1 MCEDKVQVIKEWP
14 IPKNV
19 KEVQSFL
26 GFANFYRRFIC
37 NYSRIAIPLT
47 TLTQKIKFSNGPIK
61 LIRHLKS
68 LKHVFVKHQC

>member
-26 GFANFYRRFIC
+26 DFANFYHRFIC
-37 NYSRIAIPLT
+37 NYSRIAILLT
-47 TLTQKIKFSNGPIK
+47 TLTQKNQVFQWTHQANKAFEE
-61 LIRHLKS
+61 LKAR
-68 LKHVFVKHQC
+68 F